1 MDKVEILGVKID
13 NLSLQEVLEKV
24 GNFLESKN
32 KYFIVTANPEFLVAA
47 KKDKNFK
54 DILNYADI
62 AVADG
67 VGLVYAAKFLGHKLQ
82 RITGVDLFGF
92 LCELAEKTDTPVYL
106 LGAGEGV
113 AQQTAE
119 VLKQNFPNLKIVGAE
134 SGGLILSNGETQTAN
149 GNAEIINRINLA
161 KPKILFVAL
170 GQVKQEKW
178 IFKHLDQLSS
188 VKVAVGVGGTFDFVA
203 GTVARAPEL
212 MRNLGLEWLYRL
224 IQEPGRAKR
233 IFNATV
239 IFSFSVLKNKVIN
252 KIKKTNAAEG

>member
-82 RITGVDLFGF
+82 RITGVDLFGY

-106 LGAGEGV
+106 
-113 AQQTAE
+113 
-119 VLKQNFPNLKIVGAE
+119 VGAE